1 MCLVPAE
8 VERGKEIFF
17 FFSIEFGQNTTL
29 TILDFG
35 LLASRP
41 VRDKYLLS

>member
-1 MCLVPAE
+1 MCLVPPE
-8 VERGKEIFF
+8 VERGKEIF